1 MLLLLEEEEE
11 EEEEEAEEVMVEEE
25 EEELA
30 SSTSSSYSSSES
42 TSSSSSSYPWRLLLP
57 PPDGSFVVRRGAR
70 KADPWLRGG
79 AMERIGSACCCIRN
93 SEASCIYFESDPP
106 LQDYLLDSF
115 IGMRSQEKPRI
126 PVFGSFRN

>member
-1 MLLLLEEEEE
+1 
-11 EEEEEAEEVMVEEE
+11 MVEEE
-25 EEELA
+25 EEEVA

-79 AMERIGSACCCIRN
+79 AMERIGSACCCIPRHRVYTVN
-93 SEASCIYFESDPP
+93 VIHLFKITSWIA
-106 LQDYLLDSF
+106 LL
-115 IGMRSQEKPRI
+115 E
-126 PVFGSFRN
+126 

>member
-70 KADPWLRGG
+70 KADPWLREG
-79 AMERIGSACCCIRN
+79 AMERIGSAYCCIPRHRVLC
-93 SEASCIYFESDPP
+93 ERDPP
-106 LQDYLLDSF
+106 LKHYLLDSF

-126 PVFGSFRN
+126 LVFGSFRN